1 MSSGYKDLTVNNR
14 PVVPIDGGVWG
25 TIIFDPDEGRP
36 SYIGL
41 HTSRSA
47 TQSSNDWRVYRFY
60 RGTGS
65 ITEIHIEHGSWSA
78 RSLLF

>member
-1 MSSGYKDLTVNNR
+1 MSYKDLQVNNR
-14 PVVPIDGGVWG
+14 PVIPIDGNLWG
-25 TIIFDPDEGRP
+25 TIIFDPDEGSP

-47 TQSSNDWRVYRFY
+47 AYSSNDWRILRLF

-65 ITEIHIEHGSWSA
+65 ITQIHTEHGSWSA
-78 RSLLF
+78 RSLIF